1 MRLRITFIALAVLV
15 ASTGCVA
22 VPHTGKPGTPGL
34 APAGDRSTAPLEPR
48 SSEPL
53 EPRPTEPVNPPHRPT
68 QEAVR
73 ETLAV
78 TGPGA
83 AATGAPARQH
93 PEDRPVSAPRRG
105 AQKPPARRARP
116 AAERRAQPPRPR
128 RPRPA
133 VRAPRPRQTY
143 DMRGLCAISD
153 GITDPSLTRLCRG
166 AYGR

>member
-1 MRLRITFIALAVLV
+1 MRLRITFIALAVLA

-48 SSEPL
+48 
-53 EPRPTEPVNPPHRPT
+53 PTEPVNPRHRPT
-68 QEAVR
+68 QAPVR

-105 AQKPPARRARP
+105 AQEPPARRARP

-128 RPRPA
+128 RPRPV

-143 DMRGLCAISD
+143 DMRSLCAISD
-153 GITDPSLTRLCRG
+153 GIADPSLTELCRG